1 MWTYLA
7 CNIAWWVWM
16 EHVQEER
23 MGQCEQEEIFNSVKG
38 AWLYLRR
45 PFLGWG
51 PCIPAS
57 SPATMAAGVLLLLLL
72 LPPAASTLQNDL
84 LLLLLVHFN
93 TICGCRR
100 RSDPTSSARLPAC
113 LPAAS
118 AGRTPCPGWVGH
130 RGCLLC
136 WLAGELSRPGLG
148 PCTGLCTNTLC

>member
-1 MWTYLA
+1 
-7 CNIAWWVWM
+7 M

-113 LPAAS
+113 LLHRLAKHPALA
-118 AGRTPCPGWVGH
+118 GWVAVAVCCAG
-130 RGCLLC
+130 
-136 WLAGELSRPGLG
+136 WLASCLVLAGSLHRSLH
-148 PCTGLCTNTLC
+148 